1 MGKKLFNIFLENRLV
16 ACFLLFFIFALDRFL
31 KLVYLREGGEQGVI
45 YFFGGIFGV
54 GPFFNFKGAFS
65 LPFSGWFFISAII
78 VAVLLLLY
86 NLAVAIKKH
95 DVEKVFLL
103 GMILLGAVSNLYD
116 RARYGFV
123 IDYIHFWKIS
133 VFNIADVLI
142 FCGAML
148 MIKNIFNDKNVFF
161 KK

>member
-1 MGKKLFNIFLENRLV
+1 MGKKLFNIFLENRLM
-16 ACFLLFFIFALDRFL
+16 ACFLLFCVFALDRFL
-31 KLVYLREGGEQGVI
+31 KIIYLREGGEQGVI

-65 LPFSGWFFISAII
+65 LPFSGWFFILAII

-86 NLAVAIKKH
+86 NLVVAVKKH

-103 GMILLGAVSNLYD
+103 SMILLGATSNLYD

-142 FCGAML
+142 FCGAIF
-148 MIKNIFNDKNVFF
+148 MIKKVFF